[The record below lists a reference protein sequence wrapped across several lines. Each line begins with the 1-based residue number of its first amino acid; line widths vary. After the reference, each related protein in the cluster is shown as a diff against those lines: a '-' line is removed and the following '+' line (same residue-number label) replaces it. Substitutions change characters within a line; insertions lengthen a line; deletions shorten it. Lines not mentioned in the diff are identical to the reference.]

1 MCTADTDFAQLS
13 SIESAIYCPIMMI
26 VKVSIL
32 LQYIALFVI
41 HRGTA
46 FHYTVQVLVWINVLY
61 YTIATVVFVTEVSN
75 YNLPRLMMCLEKTK
89 GC

>member
-1 MCTADTDFAQLS
+1 MDFAQLS

-32 LQYIALFVI
+32 LQYISLFVA

-46 FHYTVQVLVWINVLY
+46 FHYTVQGLIWVNILY
-61 YTIATVVFVTEVSN
+61 YTIATVVFVTEVSSC
-75 YNLPRLMMCLEKTK
+75 NLSPQMMHLEMTK
-89 GC
+89 SC

>member
-1 MCTADTDFAQLS
+1 MYFAQLS
-13 SIESAIYCPIMMI
+13 SIESAIYCPIMMT

-32 LQYIALFVI
+32 LQYISLFVA

-46 FHYTVQVLVWINVLY
+46 FHYTVQCLIWINILY

-75 YNLPRLMMCLEKTK
+75 CIFPPLLMYLEKTK
-89 GC
+89 RC